1 MIDTRNQ
8 FDEFGDKY
16 TFSKPS
22 LMNRLQVQSH
32 QKCRA
37 SLCYWRARLL
47 REKEPE
53 GFEAGG
59 VGRADYV
66 PNILSLTGEKTILTR
81 DEAGEEPGGT

>member
-1 MIDTRNQ
+1 MPR
-8 FDEFGDKY
+8 
-16 TFSKPS
+16 
-22 LMNRLQVQSH
+22 
-32 QKCRA
+32 
-37 SLCYWRARLL
+37 CYWRARLL